1 MRLWSSGKDQLLCFP
16 GDTVMKN
23 LPADTADARD
33 TVRSLGQEDPLQGE
47 TAAHSSILARE
58 ISLTEEL
65 AGYSPCS
72 CKQSGTAERASKG
85 SCQQRRKG

>member
-1 MRLWSSGKDQLLCFP
+1 MKEIQILRHNKQQTGEKLSGEGKLSERDGESMRLWSSVKDQLLCFP

-47 TAAHSSILARE
+47 TAAHSSILA
-58 ISLTEEL
+58 
-65 AGYSPCS
+65 
-72 CKQSGTAERASKG
+72 
-85 SCQQRRKG
+85 